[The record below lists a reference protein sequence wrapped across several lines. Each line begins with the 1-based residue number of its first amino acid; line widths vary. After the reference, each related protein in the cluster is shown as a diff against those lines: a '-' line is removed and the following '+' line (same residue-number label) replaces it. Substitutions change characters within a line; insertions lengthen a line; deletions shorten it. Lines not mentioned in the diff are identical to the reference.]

1 MINELVDLLPN
12 FPGPANHS
20 RCFLHIVN
28 LVAKTLLRQFE
39 VPKKEMNTALDAA
52 EQALLD
58 LSTGTDMEELV
69 TVAEGGLG
77 DDNDADDIDGW
88 VNEMDKLSEEEGKEL
103 RQKIQ
108 PVRLVLVKVKN
119 DSTLRT
125 YANGSGPQLRK
136 LAFKI
141 LHSTTK
147 LLPAWRSHLKDLKM
161 RNRIMPRDVA
171 TRWNSTFDMLEFAL
185 EYRKAL
191 DAISGDRD
199 MDLRQ
204 FELDE
209 FEWKIAAQLRDALK
223 VRNSKFVGIPRFLP
237 STRF

>member
-1 MINELVDLLPN
+1 MIDELVDLLPN
-12 FPGPANHS
+12 FPGPANRC

-39 VPKKEMNTALDAA
+39 VPKKDINAALDAA

-58 LSTGTDMEELV
+58 LSAGTDMEEMV
-69 TVAEGGLG
+69 TMAEGGLG
-77 DDNDADDIDGW
+77 DNSDADDIDGL
-88 VNEMDKLSEEEGKEL
+88 VNEMDELSEEEGKEL
-103 RQKIQ
+103 HQKIL
-108 PVRLVLVKVKN
+108 PVRLVLVKVRK

-125 YANGSGPQLRK
+125 YANDNGQQLRK
-136 LAFKI
+136 LAFEI

-147 LLPAWRSHLKDLKM
+147 LLPAWRSHLEDLKM
-161 RNRIMPRDVA
+161 RDRIMPRDVA
-171 TRWNSTFDMLEFAL
+171 TRWNSIFDMLEFAI

-191 DAISGDRD
+191 DAISGDRE

-204 FELDE
+204 FELEE

-223 VRNSKFVGIPRFLP
+223 VRNSKFVGIPRYLP